1 MLGCYGRSEKYR
13 KMGCGSSAEFSDD
26 EPRTV
31 VVFGATGLLGG
42 AVARMLLEDPLRFR
56 VRAVTRRPS
65 SERARKL
72 AEEGA
77 VIVTANQNDIASL
90 EKAME
95 GADAMFLTTHYW
107 EDKNKE
113 KEIVRGLNSIDAA
126 VHKGLTHIVYNGSE
140 NVKKSIGRECGHLDS
155 KAAIEEYLKE
165 VGVNYTIIR
174 LPFWYENFTTVFRP
188 HQVKYGVY
196 AIPLPMEDKPLDMI
210 SVADVGECVM
220 NIFCRPRFYS
230 RKIISLA
237 GDRLTMEE
245 IAHVFSKYV
254 INKKFICPKI
264 RIKDYEKFD
273 FPGAHELAAMFEFYK
288 NGQITR
294 DIKMAKRLNSNLQS
308 FDKWMDYEAETIE
321 NAIKEGDKELE
332 ITKNTLAVTK
342 ETKVNKKK

>member
-1 MLGCYGRSEKYR
+1 MIQFIR
-13 KMGCGSSAEFSDD
+13 
-26 EPRTV
+26 
-31 VVFGATGLLGG
+31 
-42 AVARMLLEDPLRFR
+42 
-56 VRAVTRRPS
+56 
-65 SERARKL
+65 
-72 AEEGA
+72 A

-155 KAAIEEYLKE
+155 KAAIEECELHYHS
-165 VGVNYTIIR
+165 VAI
-174 LPFWYENFTTVFRP
+174 LPFSPAST
-188 HQVKYGVY
+188 
-196 AIPLPMEDKPLDMI
+196 LPMEDKPLDMI